1 MIDRVHG
8 LRGHGAYG
16 RRLLGFVPSF
26 LIAEFFYKFHSFSL
40 ECAAFL
46 VTWFVLD
53 IVIDAVAGAPES
65 KTASID
71 A

>member
-1 MIDRVHG
+1 MIDLVHA
-8 LRGHGAYG
+8 LKGHNAYG
-16 RRLLGFVPSF
+16 RRLLGFLPSF

-53 IVIDAVAGAPES
+53 SVIDAVAGAPES
-65 KTASID
+65 QPASIQ

>member
-1 MIDRVHG
+1 MIDLVRA
-8 LRGHGAYG
+8 LRGHSAYG
-16 RRLLGFVPSF
+16 RLLLGFLPSF

-53 IVIDAVAGAPES
+53 SVIDAVAGAPES
-65 KTASID
+65 KSVSAE